1 MNTRI
6 IKKAIQ
12 IAHKSDMHPFKVGAV
27 IFKNNRI
34 ISFGYNSKRFCG
46 KIHPKYR
53 SQYDSL
59 HAEQDAILNVKD
71 WSKLSSSSILVI
83 RITRSGNIS
92 MAKPCDMCMSMIQHV
107 GLKEIYYSNHDGEII
122 KEKIWLREI

>member
-1 MNTRI
+1 MLNTGI

-12 IAHKSDMHPFKVGAV
+12 TANKSDMMPFKVGAV

-34 ISFGYNSKRFCG
+34 ISYGYNAKRHCG

-53 SQYDSL
+53 NYWDSL

-71 WSKLSSSSILVI
+71 WNKLSGASILVI
-83 RITRSGNIS
+83 RVTRQGNLS
-92 MAKPCDMCMSMIQHV
+92 MAKPCDMCMSIINHV
-107 GLKEIYYSNHDGEII
+107 GLKEVYYSNHEGEIL
-122 KEKIWLREI
+122 KMKI